1 MSKEPKEIV
10 VYNKAIAY
18 ELRLQGFKIIRVGVN
33 PHYPQFDCYYFQST
47 PEFHFAL
54 ANLIS
59 KRKEAKEND

>member
-1 MSKEPKEIV
+1 MTNQTKETIV
-10 VYNKAIAY
+10 YSRAIAY

-33 PHYPQFDCYYFQST
+33 PARPQFDCYYFQST

-54 ANLIS
+54 ADLIS